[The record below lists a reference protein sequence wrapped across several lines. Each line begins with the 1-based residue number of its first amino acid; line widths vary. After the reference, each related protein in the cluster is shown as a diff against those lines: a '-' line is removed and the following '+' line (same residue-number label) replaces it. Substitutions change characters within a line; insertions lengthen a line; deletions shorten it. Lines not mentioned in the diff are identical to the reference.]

1 MAKKT
6 VKPTKITDKVAKKL
20 GMPKGYLEEKQA
32 TAKRLGQGETIKKK
46 AIKAVKKT
54 TKGKAA
60 DKKRS
65 ALPAGIRISKN
76 GRIYTER
83 RSNRA
88 D

>member
-1 MAKKT
+1 MAKKAT
-6 VKPTKITDKVAKKL
+6 SQLAKLAKRL
-20 GMPKGYLEEKQA
+20 GVNIGHLEEKA
-32 TAKRLGQGETIKKK
+32 STAKRLKQGETVKKQ
-46 AIKAVKKT
+46 AIKAVEKT

-65 ALPAGIRISKN
+65 ALPAGVRISKS
-76 GRIYTER
+76 GKVYTER